1 MRHLWHALALGL
13 ALSTSA
19 AAQTPTDG
27 LATCLAQHTSA
38 ADRQAMARWVFV
50 TLASH
55 PDLTPYASAQAA
67 QETGRIQANM
77 AQTLTRL
84 MTENCARETKQTL
97 RQGGTAGI
105 QKAFTTVARQAL
117 TDVLSHPHVAASLGD
132 TVAHIDPSRW
142 ARLLLMP

>member
-1 MRHLWHALALGL
+1 MRHLWHALALAL

-19 AAQTPTDG
+19 SAQTPTDG
-27 LATCLAQHTSA
+27 LVTCLAQHTSA
-38 ADRQAMARWVFV
+38 ADRQAMSRWVFV

-55 PDLTPYASAQAA
+55 PNLTPYASAQAT

-97 RQGGTAGI
+97 RQGGTAAI
-105 QKAFTTVARQAL
+105 QKAFSTLARQAL
-117 TDVLSHPHVAASLGD
+117 SDGLSHPNVAASLGN
-132 TVAHIDPSRW
+132 TVTHIDPGKW
-142 ARLLLMP
+142 ARLLLAP

>member
-1 MRHLWHALALGL
+1 MRHPWHALALGL
-13 ALSTSA
+13 ILSTSA
-19 AAQTPTDG
+19 TAQTPNDG

-55 PDLTPYASAQAA
+55 PDLKPYTSKQAA

-132 TVAHIDPSRW
+132 TVSHIDPSKW